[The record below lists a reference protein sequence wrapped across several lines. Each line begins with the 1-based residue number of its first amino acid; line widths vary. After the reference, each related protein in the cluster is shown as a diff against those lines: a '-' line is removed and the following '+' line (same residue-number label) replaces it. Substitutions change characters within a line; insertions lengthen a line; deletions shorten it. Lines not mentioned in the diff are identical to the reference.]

1 MNSVSTN
8 TSFTDVRI
16 VKIYFKI
23 HYITQYG
30 QAIYLCGDDE
40 FLGMW
45 DPCKAL
51 RLQWNQNNE
60 WTICVKMPRIAR
72 KFEYKFLV
80 NDYNEPS
87 IHKAYWEPGENRIIT
102 KHLLLN
108 GRKSEYFNQEFWGY
122 RTIKL
127 KLNHT
132 LQPKERMMIIGSIPE
147 IGSWK
152 SPVLMK
158 QQLKIDILTQ
168 EPIQQW
174 SISFIVNPLNFF
186 FRYYYVIRND
196 ETGNMIW
203 ERGNGRYLKTADL
216 SSIRQV
222 LDQYDLHPI
231 KVKTQIYTAFQAR
244 QIHKNGS
251 FSSSKIPKSKIKQ
264 NNQGY
269 SFADKEPSFFYYEE
283 FGRLNKLDWNFVVQ
297 FQTYEINENILI
309 GPYPQN
315 EQDILYLK
323 QKQVRAV
330 LNLQTR
336 LDMFHRGVNW
346 EQIVDAY
353 KRHNIVMKNY
363 QIFDMDSEDF
373 EKKSNKAVQI
383 LKKLINEYEY
393 VYVHCTAG
401 IGRAPSIVVLYLA
414 SILQYDLK
422 EAIEFVKQK
431 RQQFYINYSMLK
443 KSFQKTLVFNHGL
456 GYQDLTQTL

>member
-23 HYITQYG
+23 HYITQFG
-30 QAIYLCGDDE
+30 QALYLCGDDE
-40 FLGMW
+40 SLGNW

-60 WTICVKMPRIAR
+60 WTICIKLPRVGR
-72 KFEYKFLV
+72 KYEYKFIV
-80 NDYNEPS
+80 NDYSEPS
-87 IHKAYWEPGENRIIT
+87 IHKAFWEPGENRIIT

-108 GRKSEYFNQEFWGY
+108 GKKSEYFNQEFWGY

-127 KLNHT
+127 KLNHN

-147 IGSWK
+147 IGSWI

-222 LDQYDLHPI
+222 LDQYDHHPI
-231 KVKTQIYTAFQAR
+231 KVKTQIYSAFQAK

-251 FSSSKIPKSKIKQ
+251 FSSSTIPKTKIKQ

-297 FQTYEINENILI
+297 FQTYEINENIII

-315 EQDILYLK
+315 EKDILYLK

-346 EQIVDAY
+346 EQIVEAY

-363 QIFDMDSEDF
+363 QIFDMDAKDF

-401 IGRAPSIVVLYLA
+401 IGRAPSIIVLYLA

-443 KSFQKTLVFNHGL
+443 RSLQKTLVFNHGL